1 MSSEVAPT
9 SRGSWVHGV
18 SVVPMTQYSSHGMMN
33 STDFSVWVM
42 MPVSGTAGIRSRATV
57 TWMPLEART
66 SRPASAPASSCW
78 SWVQTPPA
86 RMTWRARTSNSSPLS
101 SSRTRAPTTRSPS
114 WR

>member
-1 MSSEVAPT
+1 MSSLVAPT
-9 SRGSWVHGV
+9 SRGSWVQGV

-42 MPVSGTAGIRSRATV
+42 MPVSGTAGIRSRSMV
-57 TWMPLEART
+57 MWMPLEAST

-86 RMTWRARTSNSSPLS
+86 RMVSRAWTSNSSPVS
-101 SSRTRAPTTRSPS
+101 SSRTRAPMTRVPS
-114 WR
+114 CR